1 MIWRSNSGQTLSSR
15 TKFNDSIPVV
25 SETRSYP
32 VMVSSS
38 RPRTPSANNSP
49 QSDKLAAIPEAG
61 KAHPP
66 RRSSLG
72 LLLRRSKSGEL
83 KPSKKSQA
91 LAQQQE
97 IERQRREA
105 AAIPRS
111 PPKLPDLYN
120 GQKPIPLPYGGEDR
134 PDSVAIVSNRA
145 GYQGRASMEPARSST
160 MTGSV
165 PVPPIPSN
173 GNRNGEY
180 VDPYARTES
189 MTHRGRYSYA
199 SSAVST
205 INSPRR
211 VRRRKDP
218 TPFK

>member
-1 MIWRSNSGQTLSSR
+1 
-15 TKFNDSIPVV
+15 
-25 SETRSYP
+25 
-32 VMVSSS
+32 MVSSTT
-38 RPRTPSANNSP
+38 RPRTPSSKSSP
-49 QSDKLAAIPEAG
+49 PAEAKLAAIPEAS
-61 KAHPP
+61 KALPP

-83 KPSKKSQA
+83 KPSKKQQA
-91 LAQQQE
+91 IAKEQE
-97 IERQRREA
+97 AERLRREA
-105 AAIPRS
+105 AAVSKS
-111 PPKLPDLYN
+111 PPRLPDLYN
-120 GQKPIPLPYGGEDR
+120 GQKPANLPFGGEDR
-134 PDSVAIVSNRA
+134 PDSVAIMSNRA
-145 GYQGRASMEPARSST
+145 GGYAGRSSMEPGRSSAA
-160 MTGSV
+160 TGSV
-165 PVPPIPSN
+165 PIPPIPSN
-173 GNRNGEY
+173 GARGNDY